1 MATEEWIKR
10 AIQNGKLYED
20 LPPRVRSV
28 LPVSEWKLK
37 VKEHCIQRGLSY
49 DDSLANTSC
58 QEQEYYEDLLRYYRY
73 NYRLFPYHLSDYV
86 CRVLRVTPFRYY
98 CDLLFTVMREEKS
111 YDQIPNFTAADIV
124 RHVGIGRNE
133 YIATMNKCKAKK
145 LLWRMNK
152 AVVKEHLPTEPQDVV
167 KQPWWIAHVVN
178 LGEVEF
184 RSLAPTELAAC
195 TEAARPG
202 GVRLRDADMALIDQL
217 HRRGLIYL
225 EVPIRP
231 DDHVSIPPLEGFVS
245 NRDSERNE
253 DKADPIEIILY
264 AVFVA
269 TSARASVAEL
279 ADILQVELPK
289 LQAAISI
296 ACRLGFA
303 TRLPNPAED
312 EEYLNIPNMSLDFD
326 LDSEQLD
333 LTPTAMRASSL
344 GYGIASLAAEEIDDG
359 HSGQGIALVV
369 DAEVTSYL
377 MMGALSPGLKR
388 HSVTLFEGG
397 RVTGAEVISEL
408 IFELDASVEAA
419 SGFEGEMQRLAGYA
433 RALATSLRCIR
444 ASGGARPIELLR
456 KESLAGLAPA
466 AAARVLSHA
475 YVAVVPIAP
484 LPYPPLPLAPNR
496 PGPTNFGPTAEAA
509 TPWVQLALYTAMRS
523 GPVSVV
529 FVCGQRLWRLPPQL
543 LQCTHALLW
552 PWNMDAVRAH
562 VVPVC
567 WSPFLLFMQ
576 DMQNRE
582 CKNPTA
588 SNMSWIFMY
597 ADDIAL
603 VAETQEALQEALAII
618 DRVFIQWGMHINIR
632 KTQILCLQSGTQTG
646 DSSEQFWLRG
656 QPLEQVQMFKYL
668 GSICSADMSMQPEIA
683 SRLSRA
689 GGAYHKLSR
698 LKVWKDKNISVKI
711 KVILYKVIVQSTL
724 LYGCETWA
732 VTNEDIRKLE
742 VFQMRCLR
750 RILGISLLERIPN
763 AVTRAQCDIP
773 EVANLIRYRRLRY
786 LGHVA
791 RMGDTR
797 LPLQFMF
804 GTISG
809 TGTRGRPMKSWND
822 YVRDDLEAIGL
833 PYNWRRKCKNRD
845 EWRAAIKVLLD
856 VPSP

>member
-124 RHVGIGRNE
+124 RIVGIGRNE

-152 AVVKEHLPTEPQDVV
+152 AVVKEHLPTEPLEIV

-202 GVRLRDADMALIDQL
+202 GVRLRDADTPLIDQL

-333 LTPTAMRASSL
+333 LTPTAARASSL

-388 HSVTLFEGG
+388 HSVTLFE
-397 RVTGAEVISEL
+397 EVISEL

-562 VVPVC
+562 EVPVVVEA
-567 WSPFLLFMQ
+567 SFLLFSLNEYLSRTALLVQPLHLPSDTEDKDLIFVDIPLPLPASTEPLIGGIATSNGEVVELATPRGLREAVEDLGLQRALGYVRMLRLSEDDPLNCPDSEPQ
-576 DMQNRE
+576 PKPPLQPQPPIDLSDLRLDEGDEGEDNAETEAPLKQQQNGATSDDLWVPVALGLGLPLTPDKLCIAVCGRAG
-582 CKNPTA
+582 A
-588 SNMSWIFMY
+588 SNFLDSDVRREHAIGQAVLQRRLFELI
-597 ADDIAL
+597 ADYGAC
-603 VAETQEALQEALAII
+603 T
-618 DRVFIQWGMHINIR
+618 N
-632 KTQILCLQSGTQTG
+632 CLGG
-646 DSSEQFWLRG
+646 
-656 QPLEQVQMFKYL
+656 
-668 GSICSADMSMQPEIA
+668 
-683 SRLSRA
+683 A
-689 GGAYHKLSR
+689 GGRKDDTMAYVDLPIHNLLFDGAEMWR
-698 LKVWKDKNISVKI
+698 LDYTDFTQGVG
-711 KVILYKVIVQSTL
+711 TL
-724 LYGCETWA
+724 CVE
-732 VTNEDIRKLE
+732 
-742 VFQMRCLR
+742 
-750 RILGISLLERIPN
+750 
-763 AVTRAQCDIP
+763 
-773 EVANLIRYRRLRY
+773 
-786 LGHVA
+786 
-791 RMGDTR
+791 
-797 LPLQFMF
+797 
-804 GTISG
+804 
-809 TGTRGRPMKSWND
+809 
-822 YVRDDLEAIGL
+822 
-833 PYNWRRKCKNRD
+833 
-845 EWRAAIKVLLD
+845 
-856 VPSP
+856 

>member
-37 VKEHCIQRGLSY
+37 VKDHCIQRGLSW

-58 QEQEYYEDLLRYYRY
+58 QEQEFYEDLLRYYRY
-73 NYRLFPYHLSDYV
+73 NYRLFPYHLADYV

-124 RHVGIGRNE
+124 RIVGIGRNE

-152 AVVKEHLPTEPQDVV
+152 AVVKEHLPVEPLELT
-167 KQPWWIAHVVN
+167 KQPWWTAHVVN

-184 RSLAPTELAAC
+184 RNLAPTELAVC

-202 GVRLRDADMALIDQL
+202 GVRLRDTDAALVESL
-217 HRRGLIYL
+217 HKRGLIYL

-253 DKADPIEIILY
+253 DRADPIEIILY

-312 EEYLNIPNMSLDFD
+312 EDGFNVPSMSLDFD
-326 LDSEQLD
+326 LESEQGD
-333 LTPTAMRASSL
+333 LSPTSRANSL
-344 GYGIASLAAEEIDDG
+344 GYGIASLAAEEADDG
-359 HSGQGIALVV
+359 HGGQGIALVV

-419 SGFEGEMQRLAGYA
+419 AGFEGEMQRLAGYA
-433 RALATSLRCIR
+433 RALSTSLRCVR
-444 ASGGARPIELLR
+444 ASGGSRPIELLR

-475 YVAVVPIAP
+475 YIAVVPIAP

-509 TPWVQLALYTAMRS
+509 TPWMQLALYMAMRA

-562 VVPVC
+562 EVPVVVEA
-567 WSPFLLFMQ
+567 SFLLFSLNEYLSRTALLVQPLHLPPDSDEKDLTFVDIPLPLPQTDQPLIGGIATSSGEVVEMATPRGLREAVEDLGLQ
-576 DMQNRE
+576 RALGFVRMLRLSADDPLNYPEPEEPQPHPPVDLAELRLEEEEENEEEGPEVEVNHAHAEHQNGGTPPDVWVPVALGLGLPLSPDKLCIAVCGRAG
-582 CKNPTA
+582 A
-588 SNMSWIFMY
+588 SNFLE
-597 ADDIAL
+597 ADVRREHAIGQAVLQRRLFELIADYG
-603 VAETQEALQEALAII
+603 ACT
-618 DRVFIQWGMHINIR
+618 N
-632 KTQILCLQSGTQTG
+632 CLGG
-646 DSSEQFWLRG
+646 
-656 QPLEQVQMFKYL
+656 
-668 GSICSADMSMQPEIA
+668 
-683 SRLSRA
+683 A
-689 GGAYHKLSR
+689 GGRKDDTLAYVDLPIHNLLFDGAEMWR
-698 LKVWKDKNISVKI
+698 LDYTDFTQGVG
-711 KVILYKVIVQSTL
+711 TL
-724 LYGCETWA
+724 CVE
-732 VTNEDIRKLE
+732 
-742 VFQMRCLR
+742 
-750 RILGISLLERIPN
+750 
-763 AVTRAQCDIP
+763 
-773 EVANLIRYRRLRY
+773 
-786 LGHVA
+786 
-791 RMGDTR
+791 
-797 LPLQFMF
+797 
-804 GTISG
+804 
-809 TGTRGRPMKSWND
+809 
-822 YVRDDLEAIGL
+822 
-833 PYNWRRKCKNRD
+833 
-845 EWRAAIKVLLD
+845 
-856 VPSP
+856 